1 MDIEGLLQDC
11 SISIANALE
20 ILQSCTKPSIRYRHL
35 KSIIEDD
42 KTLPILQSIPCLL
55 MTWQHKEPANQQAWW
70 LIQNILEYSSIPS
83 NRHGMSSVY
92 IITMKAPDH
101 HSHGTGPLCLKMENP
116 TAKHTKHMENV
127 PSAKLPQMR
136 MRSWG
141 NGPNLSSTPIWPGC
155 PLLGCYQCHQPIVL
169 GSLWWRLWSIA
180 IN

>member
-11 SISIANALE
+11 SIFIANTLE
-20 ILQSCTKPSIRYRHL
+20 ILQSCTKPSIRYGHL

-55 MTWQHKEPANQQAWW
+55 MTWQHKEPGNEQAWW

-116 TAKHTKHMENV
+116 TAKHTKEGGILNL
-127 PSAKLPQMR
+127 AAIKLKIKTAIM
-136 MRSWG
+136 
-141 NGPNLSSTPIWPGC
+141 PNISFD
-155 PLLGCYQCHQPIVL
+155 
-169 GSLWWRLWSIA
+169 SLWSFNLEMLL
-180 IN
+180 